1 MAIPNGQTNAGDII
15 TTDIK
20 RKHFIRRNYEL
31 SELITLAEF
40 HSRSSFAYE
49 ILYDYYKGNHVAIR
63 NRTFDD
69 TNKPNSKIV
78 HNFPKLLVDT
88 STAYLAGEPITESGD
103 EHTIKAM
110 SDVMKQNYATDVNS
124 EEVKLSGIFGHCFEI
139 HWIDRHKNHRFKAV
153 SPMNCLIAYS
163 ADLDE
168 EPLAAIYYNTVIS
181 DITGNQIRT
190 YEIYTE
196 DAIYKFST
204 DDEKAVYREI
214 PEVLEV
220 KDLVKLPNLFKKFP
234 VLEIIANEERLGDF
248 EAQLS
253 LIDAYNLAVSD
264 SVNDI
269 AYWNDAY
276 LWLQGFD
283 LSSDSDSIANM
294 KNDRVIVTDDNGE
307 VKFITKDV
315 NDKHIENIKN
325 RAKLD
330 IFSLS
335 QTPDLVSKD
344 FTAASGQALKA
355 ATQPLENKSA
365 VKEAKFRKALA
376 KRYELI
382 CSFLELMNKEKN
394 LKPQDVSPV
403 FVRNLPQSYSELADM
418 AVKLRDMLPDETII
432 NQFPWIT
439 DATLEVQKADAQRQK
454 RADIALK
461 NFKQTS
467 MVQGASTAS
476 ANKLDKNPANTS
488 TITTQDPVA
497 AKEQEKA
504 LQKKPKES

>member
-1 MAIPNGQTNAGDII
+1 MAIPNGQINAGDII
-15 TTDIK
+15 TTNIR
-20 RKHFIRRNYEL
+20 RKHFIRRNYDIREL
-31 SELITLAEF
+31 VTLAEM
-40 HSRSSFAYE
+40 HSRSSSAYGV
-49 ILYDYYKGNHVAIR
+49 LYDYYKGNHIAIQS
-63 NRTFDD
+63 RTFDD
-69 TNKPNSKIV
+69 ANKPNSKIV

-103 EHTIKAM
+103 EKTIKAM
-110 SDVMKQNYATDVNS
+110 QPVMKENYVTDVNS
-124 EEVKLSGIFGHCFEI
+124 EEIKLSGIFGHCFEI
-139 HWIDRHKNHRFKAV
+139 HWIDRNNKHRFKAV

-181 DITGNQIRT
+181 DITGHVIRT

-196 DAIYKFST
+196 DKILKFST
-204 DDEKAVYREI
+204 DDEIDVYKEI
-214 PEVLEV
+214 PEVLDIRGYEEH
-220 KDLVKLPNLFKKFP
+220 PNLLKKFP

-283 LSSDSDSIANM
+283 LSADSDSISNM
-294 KNDRVIVTDDNGE
+294 KNDRVIVTDDTGN

-365 VKEAKFRKALA
+365 VKESKFRKVLA

-382 CSFLELMNKEKN
+382 CSYLELMSKEKD
-394 LKPQDVSPV
+394 LKPNEVTPV
-403 FVRNLPQSYSELADM
+403 FVRNLPQSYAELADM

-439 DATLEVQKADAQRQK
+439 DARQEVEKADAQRQK
-454 RADIALK
+454 RADIALQ

-467 MVQGASTAS
+467 AVQGASTAA

-488 TITTQDPVA
+488 TITTTDPVA

-504 LQKKPKES
+504 IQKKPKTD